1 MSFATSKKAR
11 LNEEIARL
19 EKELEELSPNLSE
32 SQTSYKRARLQQ
44 LKQQLEAVDKN
55 KFDSAS
61 KDLQQKMQ
69 QQDIAAAMSQAQARG

>member
-19 EKELEELSPNLSE
+19 EKELGELSPNLSE